1 MTAYADIDLAVK
13 EEIMKRLRKQNKTF
27 HQDACEAFKTRR
39 LNMTS
44 IIAQTLDFSEE
55 LCAYIP
61 KNISDSEFEDIISR
75 SIVGADEAGEVAR
88 LYYDP
93 IEEDVKR
100 DELTLYHNILPDW
113 EKDEE
118 LIRML
123 TMDISIPDCKYDCT
137 FNVEEAARMNPT
149 MEALLRVA
157 ILGDEAPS
165 RTKVYVLIWG
175 CYTSIRISQLLIN
188 KYRGVEESPDA
199 TWGAPSWEELW
210 DTHALMLCLGSVA
223 DADIDLDALYAIE
236 DEAGKEQFVR
246 DWIVREWADVYKDY
260 AESFLNVWA
269 KEVQVEIVDY
279 SQM

>member
-13 EEIMKRLRKQNKTF
+13 EEIMKRLRKQNKPL
-27 HQDACEAFKTRR
+27 HQDACEAFESRR
-39 LNMTS
+39 LDMTN

-61 KNISDSEFEDIISR
+61 KNISDSEFENIISR
-75 SIVGADEAGEVAR
+75 SIVDADNAEPVAR

-100 DELTLYHNILPDW
+100 DELTPYHNILPDW
-113 EKDEE
+113 EKDED
-118 LIRML
+118 LIRIL

-149 MEALLRVA
+149 MEALAYICV
-157 ILGDEAPS
+157 LGDEAPS
-165 RTKVYVLIWG
+165 RTKVSLIIWG
-175 CYTSIRISQLLIN
+175 CYASIRISQLLIN
-188 KYRGVEESPDA
+188 KYRGSSESPASD
-199 TWGAPSWEELW
+199 WGEPDWEELW
-210 DTHALMLCLGSVA
+210 DTHALVYCIGSVD
-223 DADIDLDALYAIE
+223 DADIDLDTLYAIE
-236 DEAGKEQFVR
+236 DEGEKEQFVR
-246 DWIVREWADVYKDY
+246 DWITHEWAEAYADY

>member
-13 EEIMKRLRKQNKTF
+13 EEIMKRLRKQDKTLN
-27 HQDACEAFKTRR
+27 QDACEAFKTRR

-75 SIVGADEAGEVAR
+75 SIVGVDEAGEVAH

-113 EKDEE
+113 EKDED

-175 CYTSIRISQLLIN
+175 CYASIRISQLLIN

-199 TWGAPSWEELW
+199 TWGAPSWEEVW
-210 DTHALMLCLGSVA
+210 DTHALMNCLGTV
-223 DADIDLDALYAIE
+223 DNADIDLDALYAL
-236 DEAGKEQFVR
+236 EAEADKEQFVR
-246 DWIVREWADVYKDY
+246 DWIVREWADAYKEY

>member
-13 EEIMKRLRKQNKTF
+13 EEIMKRLRKQNKTV

-113 EKDEE
+113 EKDED

-165 RTKVYVLIWG
+165 RTKVSLLIWG
-175 CYTSIRISQLLIN
+175 CYASIRISQLLIN

-210 DTHALMLCLGSVA
+210 DTHALMLCLGSVD